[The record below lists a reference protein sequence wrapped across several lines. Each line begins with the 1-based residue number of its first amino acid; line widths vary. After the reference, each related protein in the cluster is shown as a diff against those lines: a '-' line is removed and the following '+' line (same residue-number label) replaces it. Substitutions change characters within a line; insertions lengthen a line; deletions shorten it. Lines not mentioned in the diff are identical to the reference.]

1 MHICKLVGEFNPPSN
16 VQWTEKE
23 NFLGIYDA
31 WIVDDQITCPIM
43 SLFLL
48 DRSLFGDRKYLVLF
62 TCASYTTISASLRAK
77 LGLNQCL

>member
-1 MHICKLVGEFNPPSN
+1 MHIYKLVEEFNPPSN

-31 WIVDDQITCPIM
+31 WIVDDQISCPIM

-48 DRSLFGDRKYLVLF
+48 DRLLL
-62 TCASYTTISASLRAK
+62 
-77 LGLNQCL
+77 